1 MDRLGTGLFEAQNSN
16 EPCLL
21 DSSSL
26 LKSGFDIGKTR
37 DCRDPMLVLENS
49 FYKNGF
55 AIESDGLS
63 PVMDRTV
70 TATLNVSHFGIYEKD
85 QLHQVISP
93 QEQTE
98 KDQGPSDDSAI
109 DFTQYTSTFI

>member
-1 MDRLGTGLFEAQNSN
+1 MERLGTGLLDVQNSN

-26 LKSGFDIGKTR
+26 LKSGQGQ
-37 DCRDPMLVLENS
+37 MLVLENS
-49 FYKNGF
+49 FNKNGF

-70 TATLNVSHFGIYEKD
+70 TATLNLSHFGIYEKD
-85 QLHQVISP
+85 QLHQDH
-93 QEQTE
+93 Q
-98 KDQGPSDDSAI
+98 D
-109 DFTQYTSTFI
+109 